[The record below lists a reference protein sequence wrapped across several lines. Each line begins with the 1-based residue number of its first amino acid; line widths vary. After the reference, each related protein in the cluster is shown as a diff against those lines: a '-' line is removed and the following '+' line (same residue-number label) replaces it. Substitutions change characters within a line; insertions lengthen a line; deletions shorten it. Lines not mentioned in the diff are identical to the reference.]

1 MKYFKSMK
9 TTNKFKVCEELSLS
23 LLRDLNFEIFEIDDF
38 ELSNVG
44 SVQLALYSMEIVFK
58 EVFRVKE

>member
-1 MKYFKSMK
+1 MKCLKSMK
-9 TTNKFKVCEELSLS
+9 TINKFKVCEELSLS